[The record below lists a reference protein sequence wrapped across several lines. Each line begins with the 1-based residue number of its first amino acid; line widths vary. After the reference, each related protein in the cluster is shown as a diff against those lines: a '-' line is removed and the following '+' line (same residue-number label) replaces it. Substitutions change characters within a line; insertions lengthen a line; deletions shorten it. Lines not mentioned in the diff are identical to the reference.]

1 MFEMLSKD
9 INSYSNEVRKYV
21 DGILLAALTAEV
33 DLDKARQQQNLLV
46 LNKILGNSLL
56 RYEIVDR
63 IVDYG
68 MNYCMSS
75 YKSNLSDDVRR
86 TVFMRKVYSFLDMH
100 QISLL
105 AVQFDKQIEAAKA
118 EKHSR

>member
-1 MFEMLSKD
+1 
-9 INSYSNEVRKYV
+9 
-21 DGILLAALTAEV
+21 
-33 DLDKARQQQNLLV
+33 
-46 LNKILGNSLL
+46 
-56 RYEIVDR
+56 
-63 IVDYG
+63 

>member
-1 MFEMLSKD
+1 MTRQKKCASIYSDFLEGGFKMFEMLSKD

-63 IVDYG
+63 IVD
-68 MNYCMSS
+68 
-75 YKSNLSDDVRR
+75 
-86 TVFMRKVYSFLDMH
+86 
-100 QISLL
+100 
-105 AVQFDKQIEAAKA
+105 
-118 EKHSR
+118 